1 MNIYLRTIS
10 RIDDVKMV
18 RGHLTRAPKAC
29 EERAL
34 IRAHVAN
41 FERAL
46 FLLKESLKMP
56 KKLSFYD
63 AKSLI
68 CLHLFILLTFVYIC
82 LYCLHLFKFVYILHK
97 FCSFLVTY
105 LDHFFTISM
114 HLATFS
120 NNL

>member
-1 MNIYLRTIS
+1 MKRGQRRTIFFIPSSSTDGPATINVNIYLRTIS

-63 AKSLI
+63 AKSQ
-68 CLHLFILLTFVYIC
+68 IL
-82 LYCLHLFKFVYILHK
+82 
-97 FCSFLVTY
+97 
-105 LDHFFTISM
+105 
-114 HLATFS
+114 
-120 NNL
+120 